1 MNKRAN
7 IVEIHNGKRSEYK
20 NSRGLDI
27 TPFMRVGPIMP
38 KEVEKDIILDAIE
51 SFILSCDAEEADDFI
66 KDVTNKIVKARTVVF
81 DYLTK
86 RRHV

>member
-1 MNKRAN
+1 MSKRAN
-7 IVEIHNGKRSEYK
+7 IIEIYNGKRSEYK
-20 NSRGLDI
+20 RARGLDI

-51 SFILSCDAEEADDFI
+51 SYILSCDAKEADDFI
-66 KDVTNKIVKARTVVF
+66 KDITNKIVNARTMVF

-86 RRHV
+86 RRL